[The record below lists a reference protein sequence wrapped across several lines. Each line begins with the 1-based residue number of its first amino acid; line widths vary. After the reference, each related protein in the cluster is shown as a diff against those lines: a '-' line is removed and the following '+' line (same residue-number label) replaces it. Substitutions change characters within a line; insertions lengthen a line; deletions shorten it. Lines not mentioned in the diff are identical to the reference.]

1 MIHGLMVSSSIVL
14 PFMLLLSLTA
24 SSSLR
29 SRSTSIAATAVIVL
43 STTRHRLRH
52 VHHHN
57 TMNRSSIER
66 LYRPHRKHPALF
78 FDDDVDDQ
86 FKFLP
91 QWIHP
96 DLLEIVEYFQQK
108 YQPSTTATAA
118 TCTPLEEDEEQQLQQ
133 QQQQQ
138 DQDQEDNEKLKLP
151 QPLKKEMDGVYS
163 FRAFSDEFVNLFNE
177 EIGNF
182 YQMSKQHQIPIKRPN
197 SMNNYGVVVNE
208 IGLRPLISAFQHD
221 YLWPLSRILFPKQA
235 SQFDDHHSF
244 IVRYQAGED
253 LGLDMHTDD
262 SDVTF
267 NVCLGE
273 HGFTKSTLTF
283 CGMFGSPDHR
293 HVSHVYHHEIG
304 RAILHLGNRRHGADD
319 IATGKRINLIIWSHN
334 WKWRSSPEYRQVRTT
349 KSYQKESGPPDEQC
363 LSYTHDVDYSAYEE
377 IPERA
382 KDLDLTPWCPPMG
395 FEYDGFEEK
404 IQASRRKE
412 GNQK

>member
-1 MIHGLMVSSSIVL
+1 
-14 PFMLLLSLTA
+14 MLLLLLLPLIT

-29 SRSTSIAATAVIVL
+29 SRGASSSTTAITIL
-43 STTRHRLRH
+43 SPTRHRHRH
-52 VHHHN
+52 VHHDHN
-57 TMNRSSIER
+57 AMQRSSIER
-66 LYRPHRKHPALF
+66 LYRPYRKHHVLF
-78 FDDDVDDQ
+78 LSNDYHYDGQ

-96 DLLEIVEYFQQK
+96 DLIEIVEYFQRQ
-108 YQPSTTATAA
+108 
-118 TCTPLEEDEEQQLQQ
+118 QQ

-138 DQDQEDNEKLKLP
+138 DEDQDQDQEDQKILKLP
-151 QPLKKEMDGVYS
+151 APLRKEIDGVYS
-163 FRAFSDEFVNLFNE
+163 FRAFSDEFIGLFND
-177 EIGNF
+177 EIDNF
-182 YQMSKQHQIPIKRPN
+182 YHMSKQHQIPIRRPN

-208 IGLRPLISAFQHD
+208 IGLRPLISAFQQD
-221 YLWPLSRILFPKQA
+221 YLWPLSRSLFPKQA
-235 SQFDDHHSF
+235 SPQFDDHHSF
-244 IVRYQAGED
+244 IVRYQAQED

-273 HGFTKSTLTF
+273 PGFTQSTLTF

-319 IATGKRINLIIWSHN
+319 IAAGKRINLIVWSHN
-334 WKWRSSPEYRQVRTT
+334 WKWRSSPEYKEVRTT
-349 KSYQKESGPPDEQC
+349 KNYQKESGPPDEKC
-363 LSYTHDVDYSAYEE
+363 LSYTHDVDYSAYKE

-382 KDLDLTPWCPPMG
+382 KNLDLTPWCPPAG

-404 IQASRRKE
+404 MQATRRKE
-412 GNQK
+412 ENQNIL